1 MQARLSKKLRPVSH
15 WKIAVLAMVLFL
27 AQEAGRA
34 RADDALVAEAH
45 KERGIVRWYTALAVN
60 GSKPLADAFE
70 KKIRFLKWPSTD

>member
-1 MQARLSKKLRPVSH
+1 MPVRLGKKLRPVSY
-15 WKIAVLAMVLFL
+15 WKLAVLAMILPL
-27 AQEAGRA
+27 TQGATRA

-70 KKIRFLKWPSTD
+70 KISLP